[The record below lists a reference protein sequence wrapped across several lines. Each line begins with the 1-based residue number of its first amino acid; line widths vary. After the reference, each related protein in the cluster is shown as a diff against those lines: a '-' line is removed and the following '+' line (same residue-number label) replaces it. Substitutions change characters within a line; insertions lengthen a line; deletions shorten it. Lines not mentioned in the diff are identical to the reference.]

1 MYLNG
6 IYYDNNTDAGTVIPN
21 LSALVGQTLKCY
33 VKSS

>member
-6 IYYDNNTDAGTVIPN
+6 IYYDNNMDADTAVSN
-21 LSALVGQTLKCY
+21 LFALVGQTLKCY